1 VDAPKPVDLG
11 QLITELAV
19 QCDKTGQFHIHHQGL
34 AEPVRAPETA
44 LRQICTNLIENALRH
59 HDKDRGTITVQSEIA
74 RNTLVLS
81 VTDDGPGIAPR
92 YQEQVFELFQTL
104 KPRDEVEGSG
114 LGLAIVAKLAARHDG
129 SVAVHSDP
137 ATARGCRFVVH
148 LPLHKKAAEPREAPH
163 NNHPRRRSYD

>member
-1 VDAPKPVDLG
+1 M
-11 QLITELAV
+11 
-19 QCDKTGQFHIHHQGL
+19 
-34 AEPVRAPETA
+34 
-44 LRQICTNLIENALRH
+44 H

-81 VTDDGPGIAPR
+81 VTDDGPGIASR

-137 ATARGCRFVVH
+137 AHARGCRFVVH
-148 LPLHKKAAEPREAPH
+148 LPLRKNAATPPEDPDST
-163 NNHPRRRSYD
+163 HPKRRSYD